1 MEYKWQ
7 ELVPQLQKVL
17 DDAVSSGA
25 ECGCQL
31 AIYRHGKPVV
41 DLCAGTFAH
50 DRSKKIAADSL
61 FPVFSCGKAVLATAV
76 LQAVERGAFAL
87 NTPVKEIWS
96 SFAAPDK
103 AEITVEHILSHR
115 AGLYIL
121 PRSTRKELANWQL
134 MCDKIAA
141 MPPRTPAGKKCVYH
155 PLTFGYLAGNLLV
168 QCEKKTLAE
177 ILKRDIL
184 EPCGIAEEFLFGC
197 GSNESCRY
205 TFLDDSAMP
214 QQPSWY
220 SEMMDDPTVRSACIP
235 SFNGCA
241 SARAM
246 AKFYAALAGE
256 IPGVRLLKPE
266 TLVLAAGKL
275 WRDPDDLIPEN
286 SWNHFG
292 LGYILCGPPGQRGRM
307 FGHGGA
313 AGAEAFYDWRTGIA
327 FGFTKNRPLPTHP
340 YHPIRETLSEILA
353 LPPRNW

>member
-1 MEYKWQ
+1 MEYQWQ
-7 ELVPQLQKVL
+7 KLIPRLQQEL
-17 DDAVSSGA
+17 DDAVTSGA

-31 AIYRHGKPVV
+31 AIYHHGKPAVEV
-41 DLCAGTFAH
+41 CAGTFAR
-50 DRSKKIAADSL
+50 DRKKKIEANTL
-61 FPVFSCGKAVLATAV
+61 FPVFSCGKALLATAV
-76 LQAVERGAFAL
+76 LQAVERGIFQL
-87 NTPVKEIWS
+87 DTPVREIWS
-96 SFAAPDK
+96 DFSAPDK
-103 AEITVEHILSHR
+103 REITVAHILSHR

-121 PRSTRKELANWQL
+121 PRVTHAELADWQL

-141 MPPRTPAGKKCVYH
+141 MPSRTPAGKKCVYH
-155 PLTFGYLAGNLLV
+155 PITFAHLAGNLLV
-168 QCEKKTLAE
+168 QSEKKPLAE

-184 EPCGIAEEFLFGC
+184 EPCGIADEFFFD
-197 GSNESCRY
+197 SDADQESRY

-220 SEMMDDPTVRSACIP
+220 SEMMDDLTLRSACIP

-256 IPGVRLLKPE
+256 VPQVQLLKPE

-275 WRDPDDLIPEN
+275 WRDAADVIPEN
-286 SWNHFG
+286 SWNQFG

-313 AGAEAFYDWRTGIA
+313 AGAEGFYDWRTGIA

-353 LPPRNW
+353 LPLRNW